1 MSMSFWTSGGG
12 KERVGL
18 FNVLQEWA
26 LTLVPDQ
33 ALAPNP
39 KRDTDQASGKIP

>member
-1 MSMSFWTSGGG
+1 MSMSFWASGGG

-33 ALAPNP
+33 APNP
-39 KRDTDQASGKIP
+39 KRDTDQVSGKIP